1 MSSEGKG
8 SCSRKQGAWKMFKHT
23 PGRQTIHHKSYVLT
37 TAPLSPYLPVQP
49 EINDTILPE

>member
-1 MSSEGKG
+1 
-8 SCSRKQGAWKMFKHT
+8 MFKHT
-23 PGRQTIHHKSYVLT
+23 PGRQTIHQKSYVLT